1 MRGEKVY
8 LSHKGYEK
16 LKKELERLKKVER
29 RALSKEIAVAR
40 GHGDLRENAEYK
52 AAKEAQAL
60 NEKRIAELEMKLTN
74 TEIIDDSKISK
85 DEILVGATAK
95 LRDLDT
101 KEEQEYTLVS
111 EVEADF
117 SQGKISITS
126 PIGKGLLGHKKND
139 VVKIEVPAGILK
151 YKVLKITR

>member
-1 MRGEKVY
+1 MVDRK
-8 LSHKGYEK
+8 
-16 LKKELERLKKVER
+16 
-29 RALSKEIAVAR
+29 ALSKEIAVAR
-40 GHGDLRENAEYK
+40 AHGDLRENAEYK

-74 TEIIDDSKISK
+74 TEIIDDSKMSK

-101 KEEQEYTLVS
+101 KEELEYTLVS

>member
-1 MRGEKVY
+1 VGGEKVY

-16 LKKELERLKKVER
+16 LKKELERLKMVDRK
-29 RALSKEIAVAR
+29 ALSKEIAVAR
-40 GHGDLRENAEYK
+40 AHGDLRENAEYK

-74 TEIIDDSKISK
+74 TEIIDDSKMSK

-101 KEEQEYTLVS
+101 KEELEYTLVS